1 MSTYTYPMAP
11 EMSLDIKLGE
21 CRHGLPLV
29 ALDGPYFNGVELN
42 PAQLRGLAAMLQDA
56 ADKAEEYLQE
66 FDNAG
71 IKSPQSGKKITVFGA
86 PKDRP
91 VVDTRGLTRSDI
103 ARKVGC
109 SVALVNRVARG
120 DYNCGIGKSYKVA
133 LILGLNP
140 TPRNL
145 GPTKS

>member
-1 MSTYTYPMAP
+1 MM
-11 EMSLDIKLGE
+11 LDVKLGE

-29 ALDGPYFNGVELN
+29 TLEGPYFNGAELN
-42 PAQLRGLAAMLQDA
+42 PAHLRGLAALLQQA
-56 ADKAEEYLQE
+56 ADKSEDYLQA

-71 IKSPQSGKKITVFGA
+71 IKSPAAGKKITIFGS
-86 PKDRP
+86 PKDRL

-120 DYNCGIGKSYKVA
+120 DYNCGIGKSYRVA
-133 LILGLNP
+133 VMLGLNP

-145 GPTKS
+145 GPKS